1 MQEQQDSYIQLKNR
15 ELDIQEAARKEAA
28 ELKRAKLEIQRQ
40 TLELAEGKKR
50 DKDIL
55 FYNSAFLYWY
65 TGEGMDEMEFT
76 EAESNMND
84 LVSERT
90 KIPPTYANLTG
101 LTNKS

>member
-28 ELKRAKLEIQRQ
+28 ELKRAKLEIQRR

-55 FYNSAFLYWY
+55 FYNSVIDLSLPAIQQQKLQ
-65 TGEGMDEMEFT
+65 EANDEI
-76 EAESNMND
+76 
-84 LVSERT
+84 
-90 KIPPTYANLTG
+90 KKNL
-101 LTNKS
+101 